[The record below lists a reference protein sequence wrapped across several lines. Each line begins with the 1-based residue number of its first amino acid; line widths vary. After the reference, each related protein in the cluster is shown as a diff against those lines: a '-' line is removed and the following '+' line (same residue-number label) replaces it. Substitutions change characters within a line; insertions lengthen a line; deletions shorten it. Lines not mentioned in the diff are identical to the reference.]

1 MGSKGM
7 RGIAWVKNI
16 WRGRQL
22 DMDLDD
28 ELRAYVAQLTD
39 EYRARGYEPEEALR
53 AARIE
58 AGAIES
64 IKDQVRDARSGAS
77 IETLWQD
84 IRFGVRLLRR
94 SPSFMGAAVVSLAL
108 GIGANSAVFGL
119 LNALR
124 LRSLPVPRAQELA
137 EIRLDGPRC
146 CRHTGRNK
154 QVSLPFWNEIRAEQQ
169 AFSESVRVRRYSIQS
184 LAARRSSLCR
194 GAVRFGK
201 FLPGARRARRAR
213 ARDRSGGRSGRMQCR
228 HRRHQRCALAARVRR
243 RADILSRRSP
253 TRTGQ
258 VRDHRCRCRASF
270 FGVEVGRRFDVA
282 MPLCA
287 SGFNRRGPLVARRPR
302 SAQPRMDR
310 AIRRPHI

>member
-1 MGSKGM
+1 MGRKRSKSM

-39 EYRARGYEPEEALR
+39 DYRAHGYEPEEALR

-84 IRFGVRLLRR
+84 VRFGVRLLRR

-119 LNALR
+119 LNALL
-124 LRSLPVPRAQELA
+124 LRSLPFP
-137 EIRLDGPRC
+137 
-146 CRHTGRNK
+146 
-154 QVSLPFWNEIRAEQQ
+154 
-169 AFSESVRVRRYSIQS
+169 
-184 LAARRSSLCR
+184 ARRSSPR
-194 GAVRFGK
+194 SVSTARAAAGT
-201 FLPGARRARRAR
+201 PGATSSCPCLCGTGSAP
-213 ARDRSGGRSGRMQCR
+213 S
-228 HRRHQRCALAARVRR
+228 
-243 RADILSRRSP
+243 SRRSP
-253 TRTGQ
+253 
-258 VRDHRCRCRASF
+258 S
-270 FGVEVGRRFDVA
+270 
-282 MPLCA
+282 
-287 SGFNRRGPLVARRPR
+287 
-302 SAQPRMDR
+302 
-310 AIRRPHI
+310 